1 MRFFATLTTE
11 GCLVKIDVETVL
23 ALPAYTGATIIAGHG
38 GMHRLVNNVSFMEV
52 PDILPYVS
60 QGNLLLTTFYPIAGN
75 EEAMRELV
83 PRLAEKGLAGLAV
96 KLGRYVT
103 ALPDVMIDAA
113 NRHDF
118 PLITLSEDA
127 NLSELSNAV
136 LEVLLEKQNSIL
148 KFRDEIHQQLMR
160 LLLNGAHMNTFV
172 TVLSGMIQMPVF
184 LFSGRGELLAQSISD
199 EPFERDG
206 KTYTLGERVFK
217 EDEVIAQPIRV
228 GEEALGELIALDVAG
243 KRTSTIHIAMEQA
256 SILLALDF
264 QRERAILEQE
274 RNYLDAFIRDILN
287 GRFRSEEEV
296 VRRAHSFN
304 WNLSLPL
311 GMVAVEQKVRTMPE
325 SETIEQFERWLSGRF
340 SDRELTHKVIY
351 YEDSLICFV
360 SEPKATTL
368 LDIGTYVHER
378 SAGEGRDVII
388 ACSSRVERLRDLA
401 AEYERLRQTL
411 RIMRTIE
418 LDPVQSVDGLGL
430 YALLFELDDSSLRQF
445 VERRIGRLVG
455 EEELLRTLATL
466 IRCQM
471 NVQKASQQLFIHYNT
486 LRYRIERLKAL
497 GFDLTDGEKMGEYYI
512 ASQAL
517 HVLNSRI
524 EDERL
529 SEL

>member
-1 MRFFATLTTE
+1 MRFFATLSVE
-11 GCLVKIDVETVL
+11 GCLVKIDVEAVL
-23 ALPAYTGATIIAGHG
+23 ALPAYAGATVIAGKEG
-38 GMHRLVNNVSFMEV
+38 VDRLVNNVSFMEV

-60 QGNLLLTTFYPIAGN
+60 KGSLLLTTFYPIAGN

-103 ALPDVMIDAA
+103 TLPDMMVEAA
-113 NRHDF
+113 DHHNF
-118 PLITLSEDA
+118 PLITLPEDA
-127 NLSELSNAV
+127 NLSGLSNAV

-160 LLLNGAHMNTFV
+160 LLLNGAHINTFV

-184 LFSGRGELLAQSISD
+184 LFSGQGDLRAQSISD

-206 KTYTLGERVFK
+206 MAVKLGDRIFTG
-217 EDEVIAQPIRV
+217 DEVIAQPIRV
-228 GEEALGELIALDVAG
+228 GEESLGELIALDVAG
-243 KRTSTIHIAMEQA
+243 KRTTTIHVAMEQA

-274 RNYLDAFIRDILN
+274 RNYLDAFLRDILN

-296 VRRAHSFN
+296 LRRAHSFN

-311 GMVAVEQKVRTMPE
+311 GMIAVEQKVRMLPE
-325 SETIEQFERWLSGRF
+325 SETIERFERWLSGRF

-360 SEPKATTL
+360 NEPDDTTL
-368 LDIGTYVHER
+368 IELGTYVHEQAAR
-378 SAGEGRDVII
+378 ERRDVII
-388 ACSSRVERLRDLA
+388 ACSSRIDRLRDLA
-401 AEYERLRQTL
+401 GEYERLRQTL
-411 RIMRTIE
+411 RIMRSINLE
-418 LDPVQSVDGLGL
+418 PVQTVDALGM
-430 YALLFELDDSSLRQF
+430 YALLFELEDAPLRRL
-445 VERRIGRLVG
+445 VERRLGRLLG
-455 EEELLRTLATL
+455 EEELLRTLLTL

-497 GFDLTDGEKMGEYYI
+497 GFDLTDGEKMSEYYV